1 VYKLRYYGKELM
13 IEDTLK
19 NIPLFQK
26 MSEQELSR
34 IKPYLRKR
42 TYKKKEVIFLEEDTN
57 QYMYIILEG
66 RVKVI
71 RNGENGRSQLM
82 SIHKAGD
89 FFGEMSLIDSMTE
102 PATVIAK
109 EDCTLIII
117 SKRDFK
123 KLLLYRE
130 FSEQLLEILCKR
142 LRSAWARMEW
152 LTLVNASEKVKMV
165 LKFLAE
171 NHGHE
176 ENGRIKI
183 KIRLTHE
190 ELGELAGISR
200 ETISRELNKL
210 KKEGSLLATNGHIF
224 IEQHSEVLEI

>member
-1 VYKLRYYGKELM
+1 M
-13 IEDTLK
+13 IMEDTLK
-19 NIPLFQK
+19 DIPLFKK
-26 MSEQELSR
+26 MSEEEFSR

-42 TYKKKEVIFLEEDTN
+42 KYKKKEVIFLEEDTN

-66 RVKVI
+66 KVKVI
-71 RNGENGRSQLM
+71 KNGDNGKGQIM

-89 FFGEMSLIDSMTE
+89 FFGEMSMIDSMTE

-117 SKRDFK
+117 SKSNFK
-123 KLLLYRE
+123 KLLHYKG
-130 FSEQLLEILCKR
+130 FSEQLLEIFCKR
-142 LRSAWARMEW
+142 LRSAWERMEW
-152 LTLVNASEKVKMV
+152 LTLVNASDKVKLM

-171 NHGHE
+171 NHGDR
-176 ENGRIKI
+176 ENGHIKI

-200 ETISRELNKL
+200 ETVSRELNKL
-210 KKEGSLLATNGHIF
+210 KKEGALSANNGHIF
-224 IEQHSEVLEI
+224 INQHSGILDM

>member
-1 VYKLRYYGKELM
+1 MPE
-13 IEDTLK
+13 E
-19 NIPLFQK
+19 
-26 MSEQELSR
+26 ELSK

-42 TYKKKEVIFLEEDTN
+42 HYKKKEVIFLEEDTN

-66 RVKVI
+66 KVKVL
-71 RNGENGRSQLM
+71 RNGENGKSQIM

-102 PATVIAK
+102 PATVVAK

-130 FSEQLLEILCKR
+130 FSEQLLEILCTR

-152 LTLVNASEKVKMV
+152 LTLVNASDKVKMV
-165 LKFLAE
+165 LKFLAD
-171 NHGHE
+171 NHGQR
-176 ENGRIKI
+176 ENGHVKI
-183 KIRLTHE
+183 KLRLTHE

-210 KKEGSLLATNGHIF
+210 KKKGSLLAAKGHIL
-224 IEQHSEVLEI
+224 INQHSEILEM